1 MEVVSLCQEFA
12 NEGVVGIDIAGDE
25 PVWEGQAMEGHVIA
39 YKVSLCFSSV
49 CGLMVIM
56 IYPEYIY
63 RCVIGHE
70 VKVAG

>member
-49 CGLMVIM
+49 CGYGYHDVSRI
-56 IYPEYIY
+56 YIY
-63 RCVIGHE
+63 IYI
-70 VKVAG
+70 